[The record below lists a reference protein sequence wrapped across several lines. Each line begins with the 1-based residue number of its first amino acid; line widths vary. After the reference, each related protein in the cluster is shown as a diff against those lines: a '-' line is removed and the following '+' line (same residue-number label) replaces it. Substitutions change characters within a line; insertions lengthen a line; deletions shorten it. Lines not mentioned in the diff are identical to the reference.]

1 MWQYNPLTG
10 KFEKVGLINVAP
22 LCTISSNWKS
32 SVSGEVLATGDGS
45 QTHFTGTIDYQ
56 PVDPL
61 DSFTIHYTIGGTTYD
76 ATADSDGNITG
87 THITSGTINQEGQ
100 YDITFDTPL
109 DNGTDLTADYNHG
122 ISPANVENAFYPKY
136 QPSDWGWRT
145 CQGDCW
151 HISIIFPSP
160 GYYILRVVV
169 EGCYTA
175 TGQKGDTSLTP
186 YFVYTG
192 IGNNPSPSFSLK
204 QEPETRIQGW
214 TSPIYSPDFDK
225 CVICFYASALQTLKL
240 RFRKIDVFRI
250 A

>member
-1 MWQYNPLTG
+1 MNIGRFIHPRL
-10 KFEKVGLINVAP
+10 ENVAP
-22 LCTISSNWKS
+22 LCTIEVSGWTDSQ
-32 SVSGEVLATGDGS
+32 SGEVLATGDGS

-56 PVDPL
+56 PVNPL
-61 DSFTIHYTIGGTTYD
+61 NSFTIHYTIGGTTYD

-109 DNGTDLTADYNHG
+109 DNGTDLTADYQHG

-145 CQGDCW
+145 CQGNCW
-151 HISIIFPSP
+151 FVTIHFPSP
-160 GYYILRVVV
+160 GYYIVRFVV

-175 TGQKGDTSLTP
+175 TGQTGDTTLTSQFTYYQGANFP
-186 YFVYTG
+186 TPNFY
-192 IGNNPSPSFSLK
+192 LK
-204 QEPETRIQGW
+204 QEPDTRIMGW
-214 TSPIYSPDFDK
+214 CSPIFDPEEAS
-225 CVICFYASALQTLKL
+225 CSFSFYASALQTLKL
-240 RFRKIDVFRI
+240 RVLKIDVFRI